1 MAVER
6 LFDSPDGG
14 VFGRSAGKIGFYGLT
29 APIVKQTL
37 TTALVA
43 GNSVGAMITSLIEIN
58 AALAAL
64 GLVTTA

>member
-14 VFGRSAGKIGFYGLT
+14 VFGRATGKIGFYGLT
-29 APIVKQTL
+29 TPIVKQTL

-58 AALAAL
+58 SALADL
-64 GLVTTA
+64 GLITTA